1 FRVTE
6 HGLKWVNRV
15 SSGGIEPISLT
26 SSGHVLYVLNENSGT
41 IVGFRFS
48 GRGGLWPIAS
58 QSLST
63 TGPSSIAAQIGFSP
77 DGRLL
82 TVAEPCY
89 LGGCAGQS
97 YGFLYTFVVGW
108 DGTAG

>member
-1 FRVTE
+1 MTE

-63 TGPSSIAAQIGFSP
+63 TGPSSMQPIPSAESP
-77 DGRLL
+77 SVMVGQL
-82 TVAEPCY
+82 TVFSTS
-89 LGGCAGQS
+89 AGR
-97 YGFLYTFVVGW
+97 GR
-108 DGTAG
+108 